1 VSRSLVRSTLVPVL
15 VGLALAAPM
24 FAASPAVAAS
34 GGSRE
39 AFVFLVEGVSFP
51 DLLPLPDG
59 VALLSG
65 GGSLWDQLRESL
77 PPDAPVQVVDLGSL
91 EAPPLPEHPE
101 EPVVD
106 GDALLEAWDRIRAE
120 LRASP
125 ADEVLV
131 VIATTAPPATQ
142 PSNVTPVALGAGD
155 PEALLPEGPGPV
167 LIPGSRLRALTSDS
181 TRRVGVVTSA
191 DVVATVL
198 TFVGEPVPVDV
209 PGSEIRTT
217 GDPWPFALYTRYLAM
232 RRMSVPVQTAAGLY
246 VTAGG
251 LFGIGLIAMRRRV
264 PRRLARA
271 GAWVGMSVPALAVG
285 LLAAGHLPTLSYAT
299 VIPFVIVVTVI
310 GTLAFAPLARRD
322 MLLPP
327 AAIGAAVLLYFL
339 VEAAVGWTAALT
351 PFLGGSELDGGR
363 FFGLPNVFVGLLIG
377 ASLYVACRLSPAWGF
392 ALVVAVALFAGLP
405 FAGANLGAAVSLFA
419 AAGLWLPL
427 RARGRLGWREL
438 AIAAGVVVVGTA
450 LILLS
455 HRFLTS
461 TPTHVTRFE
470 EATGWNLGDLWGTF
484 THRLA
489 TGWHLIE
496 QNPFAL
502 VPVIGLPATLLAV
515 LRPPSPVRQAFERHP
530 AWRDALL
537 VTLLAGIAAY
547 VANDTGPA
555 ASGTAFGLGLG
566 GLVYVSLIE
575 EAGKMGPP

>member
-1 VSRSLVRSTLVPVL
+1 
-15 VGLALAAPM
+15 
-24 FAASPAVAAS
+24 
-34 GGSRE
+34 
-39 AFVFLVEGVSFP
+39 
-51 DLLPLPDG
+51 
-59 VALLSG
+59 
-65 GGSLWDQLRESL
+65 
-77 PPDAPVQVVDLGSL
+77 
-91 EAPPLPEHPE
+91 
-101 EPVVD
+101 
-106 GDALLEAWDRIRAE
+106 
-120 LRASP
+120 
-125 ADEVLV
+125 
-131 VIATTAPPATQ
+131 
-142 PSNVTPVALGAGD
+142 
-155 PEALLPEGPGPV
+155 
-167 LIPGSRLRALTSDS
+167 
-181 TRRVGVVTSA
+181 
-191 DVVATVL
+191 
-198 TFVGEPVPVDV
+198 
-209 PGSEIRTT
+209 
-217 GDPWPFALYTRYLAM
+217 
-232 RRMSVPVQTAAGLY
+232 MSVPVQTAAGLY
-246 VTAGG
+246 VTVGG
-251 LFGIGLIAMRRRV
+251 LFAIGMIAMRRRV

-271 GAWVGMSVPALAVG
+271 GAWVGMSVPALAVA

-299 VIPFVIVVTVI
+299 VVPFVIAATAL
-310 GTLAFAPLARRD
+310 GTLAFALLPRRD
-322 MLLPP
+322 ALLPRRDALLPP
-327 AAIGAAVLLYFL
+327 AAIGAAVLLYFV

-377 ASLYVACRLSPAWGF
+377 ASLYVASRLSPAWGF
-392 ALVVAVALFAGLP
+392 ALVIAVALFAGLP

-438 AIAAGVVVVGTA
+438 AIAAGVVIVGTA

-470 EATGWNLGDLWGTF
+470 EATGWNLGDVWGTF

-537 VTLLAGIAAY
+537 VTLLAGIVAY

>member
-1 VSRSLVRSTLVPVL
+1 MTRVLARLPIGAGVTLLLLFLPAFAQRAEGEVIVPCE
-15 VGLALAAPM
+15 P
-24 FAASPAVAAS
+24 
-34 GGSRE
+34 R
-39 AFVFLVEGVSFP
+39 AFVFLVPAASFEDLLGVSEVRA
-51 DLLPLPDG
+51 LASVGGAALMSLQGGLPIREASLPRSCQ
-59 VALLSG
+59 VAWQWLDPLDFGGLSG
-65 GGSLWDQLRESL
+65 VGKE
-77 PPDAPVQVVDLGSL
+77 
-91 EAPPLPEHPE
+91 
-101 EPVVD
+101 
-106 GDALLEAWDRIRAE
+106 IR
-120 LRASP
+120 R
-125 ADEVLV
+125 EVL
-131 VIATTAPPATQ
+131 ATTADDVIVFVASTTSSPAM
-142 PSNVTPVALGAGD
+142 VASKDLVHPLVMGSGAPAGLFEQD
-155 PEALLPEGPGPV
+155 GAPRTLA
-167 LIPGSRLRALTSDS
+167 SDT
-181 TRRVGVVTSA
+181 TRRTGVVTDL
-191 DVVATVL
+191 DVRPTILRFLGRPA
-198 TFVGEPVPVDV
+198 
-209 PGSEIRTT
+209 PGSLDGLPLRVTDE
-217 GDPWPFALYTRYLAM
+217 PPPFELHERYLAM

-271 GAWVGMSVPALAVG
+271 GAWVGMSVPALAVA

-299 VIPFVIVVTVI
+299 VIPFVIAVTVI

-322 MLLPP
+322 ALVPP
-327 AAIGAAVLLYFL
+327 AAIGAAVLLFFV

-377 ASLYVACRLSPAWGF
+377 ASLYVACRLPPAWGF
-392 ALVVAVALFAGLP
+392 ALVIAVALFAGLP
-405 FAGANLGAAVSLFA
+405 FAGANLGAAVSLLA

-438 AIAAGVVVVGTA
+438 AIAAGVVVVGTT

-470 EATGWNLGDLWGTF
+470 EAMGWNLGDVWATF

-537 VTLLAGIAAY
+537 VTLLAGVAAY

-555 ASGTAFGLGLG
+555 AAGTAFGLGLG
-566 GLVYVSLIE
+566 GLVYVTLIE
-575 EAGKMGPP
+575 EAAKMGAP